1 MLGVIDDETLH
12 QRVRAADVVV
22 LPSRYESFGLVMV
35 EAMMHGK
42 PLVST
47 DTSGVREVVRN
58 GVDGLLVE
66 PGDVDQLEHAIRRML
81 G

>member
-1 MLGVIDDETLH
+1 M
-12 QRVRAADVVV
+12 

-66 PGDVDQLEHAIRRML
+66 PGDVDELERRHPAAAR
-81 G
+81 